1 LQANLDRVRTLACW
15 KGPVDIVALGGGI
28 TNQNYV
34 VTDGGV
40 RYVVRLGGD
49 IPAHHVMR
57 FNEHAASRAAAALGI
72 SPAVHHSEPDAL
84 VIRFVPS
91 STLKPDEVRDHL
103 PAIVDL
109 IRRCHRDMPSR
120 LRGPAMSF
128 WIFHVVRDYLHTLEE
143 QRYDADLVALGEQA
157 RILEAS
163 VGPIDLVYGHN
174 DLLAANFLND
184 GERLWLIDWDYAGF
198 NSPLF
203 DLGNLASNN
212 QLSDEN
218 EKWLLE
224 HYFERPLDAG
234 LQAEYLA
241 MKAASLL
248 RETVWSMVSETTST
262 IDFDYAAYSRLNL
275 DRYRAAWDDVRNA

>member
-1 LQANLDRVRTLACW
+1 
-15 KGPVDIVALGGGI
+15 
-28 TNQNYV
+28 
-34 VTDGGV
+34 
-40 RYVVRLGGD
+40 
-49 IPAHHVMR
+49 VMR

-72 SPAVHHSEPDAL
+72 SPAVHHSEPDVL

-91 STLKPDEVRDHL
+91 STLKPHEVQHHL

-109 IRRCHRDMPSR
+109 IRRCHRDMPSQ
-120 LRGPAMSF
+120 LRGPALSF

-143 QRYDADLVALGEQA
+143 HGYDTDLAALGEQA
-157 RILEAS
+157 RVLEAS

-174 DLLAANFLND
+174 DLLAANFLDD
-184 GERLWLIDWDYAGF
+184 GQRLWLIDWDYAGF

-212 QLSDEN
+212 QLSGEQ
-218 EKWLLE
+218 EEWLLE
-224 HYFERPLDAG
+224 HYFGRPLTAK
-234 LQAEYLA
+234 LHAEYLA

-248 RETVWSMVSETTST
+248 RETVWSMVSEGTSK

-275 DRYRAAWDDVRNA
+275 ERYRAAWNDLRSA

>member
-1 LQANLDRVRTLACW
+1 MPNHERVRTLACW
-15 KGPVDIVALGGGI
+15 QGPLDIVDLDGGI
-28 TNQNYV
+28 TNQNYI
-34 VTDGGV
+34 VTDGGA

-57 FNEHAASRAAAALGI
+57 FNEHAASRAAATLGI
-72 SPAVHHSEPDAL
+72 SPEVHYSEPDAL
-84 VIRFVPS
+84 VIRFIPS
-91 STLKPDEVRDHL
+91 STLKPDQVQHHL
-103 PAIVDL
+103 PAILDL
-109 IRRCHRDMPSR
+109 IRRVHRDMPSQ
-120 LRGPAMSF
+120 LRGPVLSF
-128 WIFHVVRDYLHTLEE
+128 WIFHVIRDYLRTLEE
-143 QRYDADLVALGEQA
+143 KGYDTDLAALREQA
-157 RILEAS
+157 HVLEAS

-184 GERLWLIDWDYAGF
+184 GQRLWLIDWDYAGF

-212 QLSDEN
+212 QLSRHDE
-218 EKWLLE
+218 EWLLE
-224 HYFERPLDAG
+224 HYFERPLDAR

-248 RETVWSMVSETTST
+248 RETVWSMVSESTSE

-275 DRYRAAWDDVRNA
+275 DRYRAVWNDLRSA